1 MMTDKVYDLMLAEDD
16 ELERRVIQRLVA
28 QRLPGVRLVGMV
40 TTVTELLIR
49 MHQTQPQLVVL
60 DSRLPGIQLT
70 VTLNLLLSQ
79 HPQLKVIILADYDE
93 ARLME
98 NCLRFGAFAY
108 LIRPVSPA
116 RIRHVLSM
124 AAHMLGTLVEEGCE
138 SGSGTS

>member
-1 MMTDKVYDLMLAEDD
+1 MAIDKIYDLMIGEDD

-28 QRLPGVRLVGMV
+28 QRMPGVRLVGTV

-60 DSRLPGIQLT
+60 DSRLPGIQLM

-79 HPQLKVIILADYDE
+79 HPELKVIILADYDE
-93 ARLME
+93 TRLME

-108 LIRPVSPA
+108 LIRPVQPEQLLKRLFMA
-116 RIRHVLSM
+116 TRILD
-124 AAHMLGTLVEEGCE
+124 TLR
-138 SGSGTS
+138 

>member
-1 MMTDKVYDLMLAEDD
+1 MVTHKVYDLMLGEDD
-16 ELERRVIQRLVA
+16 ELERRVIRRLVA
-28 QRLPGVRLVGMV
+28 QRMPGVRLVGIV

-93 ARLME
+93 APLME

-108 LIRPVSPA
+108 LIRPVQPEHLLK
-116 RIRHVLSM
+116 RILM
-124 AAHMLGTLVEEGCE
+124 AARVLDTLR
-138 SGSGTS
+138 

>member
-28 QRLPGVRLVGMV
+28 QWLPGVRLVGMV

-108 LIRPVSPA
+108 LIRPVQPEQLLKRLLMA
-116 RIRHVLSM
+116 TRVLD
-124 AAHMLGTLVEEGCE
+124 TLR
-138 SGSGTS
+138 

>member
-1 MMTDKVYDLMLAEDD
+1 MEEMVTHKVYDLMLGEDD
-16 ELERRVIQRLVA
+16 ELERRVIRHLVA
-28 QRLPGVRLVGMV
+28 QRLPGVRLVGTV

-108 LIRPVSPA
+108 LIRPVQPEHLLKRLLMA
-116 RIRHVLSM
+116 TRVLD
-124 AAHMLGTLVEEGCE
+124 TLR
-138 SGSGTS
+138 